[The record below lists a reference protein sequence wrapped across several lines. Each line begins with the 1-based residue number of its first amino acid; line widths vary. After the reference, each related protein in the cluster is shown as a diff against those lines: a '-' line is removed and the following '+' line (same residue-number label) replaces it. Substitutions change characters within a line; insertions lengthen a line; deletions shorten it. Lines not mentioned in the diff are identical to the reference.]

1 MKLVPP
7 VFAHNQPT
15 ANLVGTLTIPSIKGG
30 AAGDTP
36 GGDQSPSAVRAGTGV
51 EAFRRDVW
59 LEYSM
64 AR

>member
-1 MKLVPP
+1 MELVSPI
-7 VFAHNQPT
+7 FAQNQPT
-15 ANLVGTLTIPSIKGG
+15 VNLVGTLTIPGIKGS

-36 GGDQSPSAVRAGTGV
+36 SGDQPPPAFRTGTGV
-51 EAFRRDVW
+51 EALHRDVW